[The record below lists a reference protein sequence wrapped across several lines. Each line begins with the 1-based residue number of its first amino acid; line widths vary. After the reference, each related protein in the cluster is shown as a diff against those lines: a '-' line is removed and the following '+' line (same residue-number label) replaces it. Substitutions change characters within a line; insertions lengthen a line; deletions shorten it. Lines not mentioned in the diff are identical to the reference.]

1 MESSQAHAAAEE
13 HSGSESGWT
22 MYISSPIQ
30 SKNDNY
36 KDIHVDDNDDDDDDD
51 DDGDG
56 DDDESDNSMAS
67 DASSGPSHHELP
79 CGKGEGSGSIAQNKH
94 AKNEANSKYSSSGKK
109 PCKKGKKR
117 EERRSKEEKE
127 ESMQWALSAASQVS
141 SGVKVRKDKIF
152 KE

>member
-13 HSGSESGWT
+13 HSGTESGWT
-22 MYISSPIQ
+22 MYISSPLQ
-30 SKNDNY
+30 SENDNY
-36 KDIHVDDNDDDDDDD
+36 KDIHVDDNDDDDN
-51 DDGDG
+51 DDGDD

-79 CGKGEGSGSIAQNKH
+79 CGKGEGSGSNAQNKQ

-152 KE
+152 KQ

>member
-22 MYISSPIQ
+22 MYINSPIQ
-30 SKNDNY
+30 SENDNY
-36 KDIHVDDNDDDDDDD
+36 KDIHVDDDGDCDDDDE
-51 DDGDG
+51 
-56 DDDESDNSMAS
+56 ESDDNSMAS

-109 PCKKGKKR
+109 PCKKGKKK
-117 EERRSKEEKE
+117 EEGRSKEEKE
-127 ESMQWALSAASQVS
+127 ESMQWALSAASHVS
-141 SGVKVRKDKIF
+141 SGVKVRKEIF
-152 KE
+152 KEE